1 MHRQPDD
8 SDAID
13 HIQQQRQQQQQ
24 GQQGQQGQQ
33 AQHEGPEFWTIEMG
47 EAAFFALL
55 GTPNGAGVARMLAS
69 YPQMFGRGVITSA
82 VVDPRGDPTLVWVV
96 RRIEETEL

>member
-1 MHRQPDD
+1 MCIVNPTTTG
-8 SDAID
+8 AIKY
-13 HIQQQRQQQQQ
+13 IAQQRQQQQQ
-24 GQQGQQGQQ
+24 GQQ
-33 AQHEGPEFWTIEMG
+33 AQHQDPDFWTLEMG

-82 VVDPRGDPTLVWVV
+82 LVHPQGNPTLVWVV